1 MNLIPYV
8 VVGVL
13 WLIYLMIERYHA
25 VRSNEGM
32 GQFYSLLDIVVLSI
46 FWPVMVFSFLVRFFK

>member
-1 MNLIPYV
+1 MNLIPYA

-13 WLIYLMIERYHA
+13 WLIYLMIERHQA
-25 VRSNEGM
+25 VKDNEGM
-32 GQFYSLLDIVVLSI
+32 GQFYSLLDIVILAA